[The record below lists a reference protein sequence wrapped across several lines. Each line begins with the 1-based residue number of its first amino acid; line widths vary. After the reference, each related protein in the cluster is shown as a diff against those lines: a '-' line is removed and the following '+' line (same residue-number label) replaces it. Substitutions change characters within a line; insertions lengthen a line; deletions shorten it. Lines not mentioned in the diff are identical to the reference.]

1 MKIKR
6 NIIIIAALVMAVAA
20 ASCTRKIYVPVEN
33 TDIRHTTDTVTR
45 FLTVKDTAIS
55 IERVYESD
63 TRYDS
68 VAPILDSLNRVIGWD
83 RYHFRERTKM
93 ADSERLRLMSVID
106 SLRTARNDTVYKER
120 QIPVEVE
127 RVKEVGRPL
136 RWWQR
141 ALQWIGA
148 AALALLAVAIGWRR
162 RKRK

>member
-1 MKIKR
+1 MNIKR
-6 NIIIIAALVMAVAA
+6 KTIIVAALVMAVAA

-45 FLTVKDTAIS
+45 YLTVNDTAVS
-55 IERVYESD
+55 FERVYESD

-93 ADSERLRLMSVID
+93 ADTEQRRLMSVID
-106 SLRTARNDTVYKER
+106 SLQTARNDTVYKER

-127 RVKEVGRPL
+127 RIKEVARPL

-148 AALALLAVAIGWRR
+148 AALAVLAVAIGQSW
-162 RKRK
+162 RKRT

>member
-1 MKIKR
+1 MNIKR
-6 NIIIIAALVMAVAA
+6 KTIIVAALVMAVAA

-45 FLTVKDTAIS
+45 YLTVNDTAVS
-55 IERVYESD
+55 FERVYESD

-83 RYHFRERTKM
+83 RYHFRERTNM
-93 ADSERLRLMSVID
+93 ADTERRRLMSVID

-127 RVKEVGRPL
+127 RIKEVARPL

-148 AALALLAVAIGWRR
+148 AALALLAVAIGQSW
-162 RKRK
+162 RKRT

>member
-6 NIIIIAALVMAVAA
+6 KTIIVAALVMAVAA

-33 TDIRHTTDTVTR
+33 TDIQHTTDTVTR
-45 FLTVKDTAIS
+45 YLTVNDTAVS
-55 IERVYESD
+55 FERVYESD

-68 VAPILDSLNRVIGWD
+68 VAPILDSLNRVIGWN

-93 ADSERLRLMSVID
+93 ADTERKRLMSVID
-106 SLRTARNDTVYKER
+106 SLRAVHVDTVYKER

-127 RVKEVGRPL
+127 RVKEVARPL
-136 RWWQR
+136 CWWQR

-148 AALALLAVAIGWRR
+148 AALAVMVVAVGVRWRTR
-162 RKRK
+162 T

>member
-1 MKIKR
+1 MNIKR
-6 NIIIIAALVMAVAA
+6 KTIIVAALVMAVAA

-45 FLTVKDTAIS
+45 YLTVNDTAVS
-55 IERVYESD
+55 FERVYESD

-93 ADSERLRLMSVID
+93 ADTERRRLMSVID

-127 RVKEVGRPL
+127 RIKEVARPL

-148 AALALLAVAIGWRR
+148 AALALLAVAIGQSW
-162 RKRK
+162 RKRT

>member
-1 MKIKR
+1 M
-6 NIIIIAALVMAVAA
+6 
-20 ASCTRKIYVPVEN
+20 TRY
-33 TDIRHTTDTVTR
+33 
-45 FLTVKDTAIS
+45 LTVNDTAVS
-55 IERVYESD
+55 FERVYESD

-93 ADSERLRLMSVID
+93 ADTERRRLMSVID

-127 RVKEVGRPL
+127 RIKEVARPL

-148 AALALLAVAIGWRR
+148 AALALLAVAIGQSW
-162 RKRK
+162 RKRT

>member
-1 MKIKR
+1 MNIKR
-6 NIIIIAALVMAVAA
+6 KTIIVAALVMAVAA

-45 FLTVKDTAIS
+45 YLTVNDTAVS
-55 IERVYESD
+55 FERVYETD

-93 ADSERLRLMSVID
+93 ADTERRRLMSVID

-127 RVKEVGRPL
+127 RIKEVARPL

-148 AALALLAVAIGWRR
+148 AALALLAVAIGQSW
-162 RKRK
+162 RKRT